1 MSALLALDLPAVSLT
16 VVDYVVIAGY
26 LLAITLFGSLFAK
39 FQKTTRDY
47 LLADRSV
54 PWWGICFTV
63 VATETSTL
71 SFIGVPAQAY
81 AGNMAFLQ
89 LALGYIIGRVLIS
102 LIFI

>member
-1 MSALLALDLPAVSLT
+1 MVLT
-16 VVDYVVIAGY
+16 SFDYVVIALY
-26 LLAITLFGSLFAK
+26 LVAITLFGSWFAK

-47 LLADRSV
+47 FLAGRSS
-54 PWWGICFTV
+54 PWWAICFTI

-89 LALGYIIGRVLIS
+89 LALGYIVGRIVVSVL
-102 LIFI
+102 FIPAYFRAEL